1 MSRARYRSQWYSSLI
16 STHRIIL
23 TNQPDWPKIVPILH
37 WFWNAILWWKKGKLL
52 WTDFFHFVFH
62 NCLDIW
68 IIYTQRFCHIFLT
81 QIGMSYKSKSI
92 LSATY
97 RHFLLDSMCLSGCQI
112 NPVDVNFHFQK
123 SLENFGRNSADKVW
137 SNKDKGV
144 ESALPHEN

>member
-1 MSRARYRSQWYSSLI
+1 MSWARYRSQWYSSLI

-92 LSATY
+92 FSATY
-97 RHFLLDSMCLSGCQI
+97 RHFLLDSMCLSWCQI
-112 NPVDVNFHFQK
+112 NP
-123 SLENFGRNSADKVW
+123 EKVW
-137 SNKDKGV
+137 KILV
-144 ESALPHEN
+144 EIQLTRFGPIRTREWKVPCLMKIRFKSEK